1 MDKLINW
8 TGRKVLRIQEQ
19 RYNRIELNKINVIK
33 LTGRLKYRGRKG
45 QEINL
50 NIAGNVA

>member
-19 RYNRIELNKINVIK
+19 NRIELNKINVIK

-45 QEINL
+45 L
-50 NIAGNVA
+50 